1 MVTGKI
7 AMNNYDL
14 IVIGAGPAGMLAAIT
29 AARAGRS
36 VLLLEK
42 LPRPGAKLMATG
54 GGRCNLTNTLE
65 VDDFLSRFGR
75 QGRFMI
81 PALKAFDRHSL
92 VKFFADIGVEC
103 HALDGY
109 RIFPVTHNSLTV
121 VSALQKELEKS
132 GVKLIQSDPVKKL
145 QIEDNHVS
153 GVLTAKHTYNSARV
167 IIATGG
173 LGYPSLGSDGDGFTL
188 AASAGHKITPLH
200 PAMLPLHT
208 EEKWVANC
216 RADTIAK
223 VEMRINLSEAG
234 KLRAK
239 GDLIFTSNG
248 IAGPVVL
255 DFAREI
261 TPLLDKHGKIPLLLN
276 LTKGKNEEELRLHLN
291 SQFSLNKSGNVLSL
305 LSTLLP
311 APLARELC
319 RICNID
325 VQSPYGKIP
334 GALRDRLIKILAW
347 TPLTV
352 TGHDGYRSAMI
363 TRGGVSL
370 KEIAPETLQSKLVK
384 GLFFCGEVVDLD
396 GPCGGFNLQW
406 CFSSGF
412 LAGTSAASD

>member
-1 MVTGKI
+1 
-7 AMNNYDL
+7 
-14 IVIGAGPAGMLAAIT
+14 MLAAIT

-42 LPRPGAKLMATG
+42 LTRPGAKLMASG

-65 VDDFLSRFGR
+65 IDDFISRFGR
-75 QGRFMI
+75 HGRFMI
-81 PALKAFDRHSL
+81 PALKSFDRHSL
-92 VKFFADIGVEC
+92 MKFFADIGVEC

-109 RIFPVTHNSLTV
+109 RVFPVTHKALTV
-121 VSALQKELEKS
+121 VSALQNELQKL
-132 GVKLIQSDPVKKL
+132 GIKLIQSDPVTALKIENN
-145 QIEDNHVS
+145 QIT
-153 GVLTAKHTYNSARV
+153 GVITAKHTCNSARV

-173 LGYPSLGSDGDGFTL
+173 LGYPALGSDGDGFNL
-188 AASAGHKITPLH
+188 AASAGHKIISPH
-200 PAMLPLHT
+200 PAMLPLYT

-223 VEMRINLSEAG
+223 VEIRINLPEAR

-261 TPLLDKHGKIPLLLN
+261 TPLLEKHGKVPLLLN
-276 LTKGKNEEELRLHLN
+276 LTRGKNEEDLRIHLA
-291 SQFSLNKSGNVLSL
+291 SQLVLNKESNTQDL
-305 LSTLLP
+305 LSSLIP
-311 APLARELC
+311 VPLARELC
-319 RICNID
+319 RTVEID
-325 VQSPYGKIP
+325 VLSPYVKLP

-370 KEIAPETLQSKLVK
+370 KEIVPDTLQSKLVR

-412 LAGTSAASD
+412 LAGISSGI